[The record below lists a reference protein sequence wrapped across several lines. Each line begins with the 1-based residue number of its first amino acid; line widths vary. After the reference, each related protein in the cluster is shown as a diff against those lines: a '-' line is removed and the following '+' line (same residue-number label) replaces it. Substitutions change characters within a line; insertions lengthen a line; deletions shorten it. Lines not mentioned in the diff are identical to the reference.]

1 MKWVYI
7 AIFFFTAL
15 IVTSFIG
22 KYQDTH
28 IVKSIHIGAQP

>member
-7 AIFFFTAL
+7 TLGFIAIMM
-15 IVTSFIG
+15 ITSYIG

-28 IVKSIHIGAQP
+28 IVKPIHAGAQP